1 MNGQTAEEDF
11 SSFSIIDRLQH
22 KSWKARVSAYE
33 ELAQSFHKALQNSDF
48 DTFEPHLKK
57 MVTDTN
63 AVAQEVALTAIL
75 EYVANAPHAFN
86 TCENVI
92 PSLVEKCF
100 GAAKAGTRQKATEI
114 VLLYAEVDQPDRI
127 IEYILPGTTAKQP
140 KVVVQTVV
148 TIKELVRQ
156 FGIKKVNPKPILKLL
171 PKLFGHTDKSVR
183 AETFGL
189 TVDIY
194 HWLGQSIMTSLS
206 GLKPVQLK
214 ELEEAFQKLPAGK
227 PTPERLV
234 RSEQVIQQ
242 QEEIT
247 LKEQQT
253 GPDSDIEMEQE
264 IDAYDLADPVDI
276 TLKLPRNFYE
286 LLASK
291 KWQERREALD
301 ALLAQSKTPKIV
313 NKDYSELILA
323 LAKRINDANVLLV
336 GVAANCV
343 EGIAQGLRAD
353 FGKYKHIIAPPMIE
367 KLKERKPA
375 ILEQL
380 ANGLNAVF
388 ASVPLHELT
397 EDVSAASKH
406 KSPQVRSECFKLV
419 SRRLREIKEI
429 PGKTE
434 IKTFG
439 DMFRKLLSDADANAR
454 EAGAEGLGTMM
465 KLLGEKVMLTFTD
478 GLDDIKM
485 NKIKEFYE
493 KATVMAKAS
502 KKPTAQ
508 PQKKS
513 IAPSAIKRAPP
524 KPRVTDKEPPAR
536 INPLKRKPLTQ
547 LSGGTAPKR
556 PALSSSKPK
565 PAIAASP
572 NIIKKTVKLPAA
584 SEPETI
590 KYKFSQEDAEARAT
604 EFIPENIHKDLQ
616 ASQWKLRLAA
626 MESLCTHFEFMDE
639 SSIEPEIVIRSF
651 SKKPSWKEMNFQ
663 VMSKMFYCIQIL
675 ATRCPKFS
683 KACATLCIP
692 AMVEKLSDIK
702 LKKPAGECLMVI
714 ADRISLQFVL
724 SQAYP
729 VLKSAKSPKVLSDSL
744 LWIHSCLIDFG
755 IAGLQIRDLIDLV
768 KFALGNTNVA
778 VRTSAVTVLGALRQ
792 YIGPE
797 IKSFIENVNPA
808 LLTIIETEFERVSK
822 LDPPQPTK
830 GSCKI
835 MNVDDRNADAD
846 ARNTGASSTL
856 ENLLPRVDISRQLN
870 KTVPECTDSNW
881 KIRKEGLD
889 KIQGIISSANNRIK
903 PSLGSD
909 FPTALIQRLND
920 SNKILQIQAIEI
932 TGLLTAAMGKPFEK
946 YIKLFA
952 TPVVAVLSDNKAN
965 VRTAGIVTLDQFR
978 KTCGMDQLISTF
990 ATGLA
995 NQSPTLRKDLLTWL
1009 NMSIP
1014 EETKAAHSDWMPMIS
1029 PLFSCLQDRNADVRK
1044 AAQTFIPILVSLV
1057 GYDTVAR
1064 QANELKAAQRQT
1076 VMPLI
1081 ESVKGL
1087 TTNKRRISQMERHP
1101 ETNTDDPTPPITASP
1116 NRTKSLKTGLP
1127 SPRRVSRISSVPEPE
1142 ASPLILTNRQSQD
1155 KREIKRPIDAPR
1167 TGPVKKPSEEQ
1178 LSATNSLSQLGMSSQ
1193 NGKPQGLLTP
1203 QHVSRHQNTHKPEPM
1218 EDIIVNYEPKIHE
1231 SNNDQYESHQIRMQQ
1246 EKRQPAARNDSQ
1258 KDIVITL
1265 ISQITN
1271 GNSQAII
1278 NALKQLVK
1286 LITQNPN
1293 VILPHLNTLVNA
1305 IKSTYS
1311 TVDSR
1316 QPDFTRLSKYSVNV
1330 LILLFSNRE
1339 LASAASQDSLYQLL
1353 QELAHRLLDQNMLA
1367 SESGPQ
1373 LSKAWNV
1380 AMVRVLE
1387 NSNLN
1392 MVFSALFSILVSCS
1406 SSLSTRDSPTE
1417 KEIKYTELIMK
1428 CLWKL
1433 AKTIRKAIDN
1443 QQLNPDELLYEINR
1457 FLIAVPPAEWKRREH
1472 AKVPLGE
1479 MPLRTMKTLLLELV
1493 TGLSDSILEHL
1504 TLIESPE
1511 KSCVYPYIHHML
1523 EASQKKNESL
1533 AQQQAKLKQVQSSPT
1548 PQVQQQI
1555 EYMKQANTSLLENR
1569 LSSTTSQTFR
1579 SLASS
1584 ASYQS
1589 NKEDHNSTM
1598 HIDREV

>member
-1 MNGQTAEEDF
+1 MKN
-11 SSFSIIDRLQH
+11 
-22 KSWKARVSAYE
+22 
-33 ELAQSFHKALQNSDF
+33 N
-48 DTFEPHLKK
+48 
-57 MVTDTN
+57 
-63 AVAQEVALTAIL
+63 
-75 EYVANAPHAFN
+75 
-86 TCENVI
+86 ENVNT
-92 PSLVEKCF
+92 SNNNFTCL
-100 GAAKAGTRQKATEI
+100 G
-114 VLLYAEVDQPDRI
+114 
-127 IEYILPGTTAKQP
+127 
-140 KVVVQTVV
+140 
-148 TIKELVRQ
+148 RQ
-156 FGIKKVNPKPILKLL
+156 FGIKKVNPKPILTLL

-183 AETFGL
+183 AETFAL

-242 QEEIT
+242 QKEMT
-247 LKEQQT
+247 LMEQQT

-276 TLKLPRNFYE
+276 TLKLPGNFYE
-286 LLASK
+286 LLTSK

-343 EGIAQGLRAD
+343 ESIAQGLRAD
-353 FGKYKHIIAPPMIE
+353 FGIYKHIIAPPMIE
-367 KLKERKPA
+367 KLKERKPV

-397 EDVSAASKH
+397 EDVSVASKH

-419 SRRLREIKEI
+419 SRRLREIKEM

-434 IKTFG
+434 IKSFG
-439 DMFRKLLSDADANAR
+439 DMFRKLLSDADANVR

-465 KLLGEKVMLTFTD
+465 KLLGEKAMLTFTD

-493 KATVMAKAS
+493 KVTVMAKAS

-513 IAPSAIKRAPP
+513 IASSAIKRAPP
-524 KPRVTDKEPPAR
+524 KPMAKLLPELMVVGKGPPAR
-536 INPLKRKPLTQ
+536 TNPLKRKPLTQ

-556 PALSSSKPK
+556 PALSLSKPK
-565 PAIAASP
+565 PVTTSP
-572 NIIKKTVKLPAA
+572 NIIKKTVKLPTT

-590 KYKFSQEDAEARAT
+590 KYKFSQEDAEAQAT

-616 ASQWKLRLAA
+616 ESQWKLRLAA

-675 ATRCPKFS
+675 ATRCSKFS

-702 LKKPAGECLMVI
+702 LKRPAGECLMVI
-714 ADRISLQFVL
+714 AERTSLQFVL

-797 IKSFIENVNPA
+797 IKSFIGNANPA

-830 GSCKI
+830 GSRKI
-835 MNVDDRNADAD
+835 MNVDNRNTDAN
-846 ARNTGASSTL
+846 ARNTEASSTL
-856 ENLLPRVDISRQLN
+856 ENLLPRVDISGQLN

-889 KIQGIISSANNRIK
+889 KILRIISGANNRIK

-1087 TTNKRRISQMERHP
+1087 TTSKRRISQMERHP
-1101 ETNTDDPTPPITASP
+1101 ETNTDDPAPPITASP
-1116 NRTKSLKTGLP
+1116 NHTKSLKTGLP
-1127 SPRRVSRISSVPEPE
+1127 SPRRISRISSVPESE
-1142 ASPLILTNRQSQD
+1142 APQSTLTNRQSQD
-1155 KREIKRPIDAPR
+1155 KKEVKRPIDTPH
-1167 TGPVKKPSEEQ
+1167 TGSIKKPSEGQ
-1178 LSATNSLSQLGMSSQ
+1178 LPATNSFPQLDVRSQ
-1193 NGKPQGLLTP
+1193 NEKPQGLFMP
-1203 QHVSRHQNTHKPEPM
+1203 QHVSRHQNIRNPEPM
-1218 EDIIVNYEPKIHE
+1218 EDVVVNYEPKIHE
-1231 SNNDQYESHQIRMQQ
+1231 SNNDQYESHQIRIQQ
-1246 EKRQPAARNDSQ
+1246 EQRQPAARNDSQ
-1258 KDIVITL
+1258 KDPVITL

-1271 GNSQAII
+1271 GNSQAVI
-1278 NALKQLVK
+1278 NALKQFVK

-1316 QPDFTRLSKYSVNV
+1316 HPDFTRLSKYSVNV

-1339 LASAASQDSLYQLL
+1339 LASAASQDSLRQLL

-1406 SSLSTRDSPTE
+1406 SSLSTCDSPTE

-1457 FLIAVPPAEWKRREH
+1457 FLIAVPPTEWKRREN

-1511 KSCVYPYIHHML
+1511 KSCIYPYIHHML
-1523 EASQKKNESL
+1523 EASQKKNEGF
-1533 AQQQAKLKQVQSSPT
+1533 AQQQAKLKQVQSSPAS
-1548 PQVQQQI
+1548 QVQQQM
-1555 EYMKQANTSLLENR
+1555 EYMTQAKTSLLGNR
-1569 LSSTTSQTFR
+1569 LSSTTSQAFS